1 MVYFYK
7 YPVGI
12 SNLKFKGDNM
22 KIKLLENNKIIIVP
36 SYWRYK
42 IIEGKKVIIDQ
53 LGNVIGIVI
62 EEKE

>member
-1 MVYFYK
+1 
-7 YPVGI
+7 
-12 SNLKFKGDNM
+12 M
-22 KIKLLENNKIIIVP
+22 KIKLLEDNKIIIVP
-36 SYWRYK
+36 SCWKYK

>member
-1 MVYFYK
+1 
-7 YPVGI
+7 
-12 SNLKFKGDNM
+12 M
-22 KIKLLENNKIIIVP
+22 KVKLIENNKIIIVP

-42 IIEGKKVIIDQ
+42 IIEGKKVITDQ

>member
-1 MVYFYK
+1 
-7 YPVGI
+7 
-12 SNLKFKGDNM
+12 M

-42 IIEGKKVIIDQ
+42 IIEGKKVIKDQ

-62 EEKE
+62 EENK